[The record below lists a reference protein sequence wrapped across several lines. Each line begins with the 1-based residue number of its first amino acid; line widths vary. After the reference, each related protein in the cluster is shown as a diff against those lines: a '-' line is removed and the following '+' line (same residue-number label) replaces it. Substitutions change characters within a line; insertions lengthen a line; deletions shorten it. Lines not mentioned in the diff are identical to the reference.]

1 MKNNLQEIL
10 LCEKKAEIFKAL
22 SNNVRLEIVD
32 LLLDGEKSVN
42 EIVEALKKYEQPHI
56 SKNLAKLKAARII
69 KCRKNKLNVY
79 YSISMK
85 PIADFVLYLNNNL
98 L

>member
-22 SNNVRLEIVD
+22 SNSVRLEIID
-32 LLLDGEKSVN
+32 LLLDGEKCVS
-42 EIVEALKKYEQPHI
+42 EIVESLKKYEQPHI
-56 SKNLAKLKAARII
+56 SKNLAKLKTAGII
-69 KCRKNKLNVY
+69 KCQKKGLNIY
-79 YSISMK
+79 YSLSMK
-85 PIADFVLYLNNNL
+85 PVADFIVFLNKNL

>member
-32 LLLDGEKSVN
+32 LLLDGEKCVN